1 LIDTGATLAEAL
13 VQPQPL
19 TLMGAMIP
27 VAALILLVGLSYFLF
42 GDGGAV
48 EPNQV
53 ALGIATMVAVSVGWR
68 RGHSLPA
75 LCKASVES
83 VSTGIS
89 AIFILFAVGVLIGTW
104 TPDGTDPVSRWS
116 RFHRCTVA
124 SPTWNNSATS
134 SSVLSPALNAPTT
147 RSRRSNEYDHPIA
160 AARWFINGRIRSNS
174 QDHGTWGAL

>member
-1 LIDTGATLAEAL
+1 MANL
-13 VQPQPL
+13 VEWPDQPQPL
-19 TLMGAMIP
+19 TLIGAIIP
-27 VAALILLVGLSYFLF
+27 VAALILLVGLSGFLF

-53 ALGIATMVAVSVGWR
+53 ALGVATMVAVFAGWR

-75 LCKASVES
+75 LGKASADS
-83 VSTGIS
+83 VSKGIS
-89 AIFILFAVGVLIGTW
+89 AIFVLFAVGGLIGTRA
-104 TPDGTDPVSRWS
+104 PSGTDPVSRWS

-160 AARWFINGRIRSNS
+160 ASRWFINGRTRSHF
-174 QDHGTWGAL
+174 QDHGTRGAP